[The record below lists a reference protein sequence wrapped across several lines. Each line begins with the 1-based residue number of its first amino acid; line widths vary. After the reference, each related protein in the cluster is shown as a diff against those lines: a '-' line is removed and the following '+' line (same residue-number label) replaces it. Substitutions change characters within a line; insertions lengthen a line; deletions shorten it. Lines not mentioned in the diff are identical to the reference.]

1 VGRCIVE
8 LREDIRFEDDTW
20 VPTDERTAALVQAL
34 CATCSAP
41 RRLFSRPAAAL
52 DVEHVAIAAAARRA
66 GEHPRLP
73 DLNLF
78 YVVDGDVAEL
88 AASPLVAAVVEVAP
102 LAGPLPVAGAPA
114 GPPAGAPADGGLLAD
129 AIDAAAAALSAGES
143 LIVPYRVTDPASR
156 AAAEI
161 AARRGI
167 HVFTPDGEVAGGRPA
182 PARRARLRA
191 TVTLDETILVAGGD
205 RSGSSELYVEGW
217 VDDGVRRRFRF
228 PDKGA
233 VRGVQRGV
241 PQPLDTRIYDGVP
254 LGEALIVHVELWE
267 EDLGRDSLVDPD
279 DLLGVHER
287 RFTQVERW
295 GEGRHEAKVETDDG
309 AGILR
314 YTIRVSPP

>member
-8 LREDIRFEDDTW
+8 LREDIRFEGETW

-78 YVVDGDVAEL
+78 YVVEGDAAAL

-102 LAGPLPVAGAPA
+102 LAGPFPVEGAPA
-114 GPPAGAPADGGLLAD
+114 GTPAVTPADGGLLAD

-182 PARRARLRA
+182 PSRRARLRA
-191 TVTLDETILVAGGD
+191 TVTLDEATLVAGGD
-205 RSGSSELYVEGW
+205 RGSSELYVEGW

-228 PDKGA
+228 PERGS

-241 PQPLDTRIYDGVP
+241 PQALDSRIYDGVP
-254 LGEALIVHVELWE
+254 LGEALIVHMELWE
-267 EDLGRDSLVDPD
+267 EDLGRDSLIDPD

-295 GEGRHEAKVETDDG
+295 GEGQHEAKVETEDG

-314 YTIRVSPP
+314 YAIRVSPS